1 MAEKIKDPGVQR
13 YLDVMSTYDREF
25 KRWEGRVEKIIK
37 RYRDDRMQTTSQS
50 HYNIL
55 WSNVQT
61 LKAATFSRMP
71 KADVSR
77 RFKDND
83 PVGRV
88 ASMLLERALDFE
100 ITHSNDF
107 EETLT
112 ACVYDRFLGG
122 RGVSWIRYEPV
133 IETVESEA
141 MESISEDDITDDEGS
156 EYLDIETT
164 PVDYVHWKDFGHE
177 VARSWDEVT
186 MVWRKVYMTRGML
199 KDRFP
204 DWADKIPLD
213 SSPDD
218 QKMKQTEG
226 VGKRALIVE
235 IWNKES
241 KTVCWLSISLGK
253 IIDEH
258 DDPLQLE
265 GFWPC
270 PKPLFATMTN
280 ETLVP
285 VPDFT
290 LYQDQA
296 GELDVL
302 TDRIQGLINALKV
315 RGVYD
320 ASTPELAR
328 LFTEGDNNTLIPV
341 KNYSSFSEKGGMN
354 GAVSLVDIRPIAE
367 ALSQAYQAMNQVKQ
381 QIYDITGISD
391 IIRGASVASET
402 ATAQQIKGQYATLRL
417 KTFQDDVA
425 KFASAILKIKA
436 QIICQHFQ
444 PETIVKIGGAAQMS
458 PTDQQMIPQAIELLK
473 NNPMRTFRVEVLA
486 DSMLLADEQ
495 QEKADR
501 VEFLQATSSFIEK
514 AVQGAQA
521 APQLTPLLMDL
532 LKFGVTGFRVGRSL
546 EGEFDALADQQ
557 KEEQAKKQANP
568 QPPPPNPEA
577 IKAQAEAQKS
587 QTEAQMA
594 QAKMQQE
601 AQLEQVKLQLAQQ
614 EATTKAQ
621 MESQRLEF
629 EKWKT
634 QLDNDTKVLIAEMG
648 AKTDLHLKSID
659 VNAAKEQETLTEMTP
674 DGFEQPTS
682 ALSELIASIN
692 QNMAMMV
699 QTQQQHNQDLVLQQQ
714 AAHDNLVGQLT
725 KPKQVLRGADG
736 KIIGVQ

>member
-88 ASMLLERALDFE
+88 AAMLLERALDFE

-133 IETVESEA
+133 IETMESEA
-141 MESISEDDITDDEGS
+141 TESISEDDIDDS
-156 EYLDIETT
+156 DNEYLDIETT

-186 MVWRKVYMTRGML
+186 MVWRKVYMTRSML
-199 KDRFP
+199 RDRFP

-235 IWNKES
+235 MWNKET
-241 KTVCWLSISLGK
+241 KKVCWLSISLGK
-253 IIDEH
+253 IVDEH
-258 DDPLQLE
+258 DDPLGIE

-367 ALSQAYQAMNQVKQ
+367 ALGQAYQAMNQVKQ

-557 KEEQAKKQANP
+557 KEDAKQKQQNP
-568 QPPPPNPEA
+568 QPPQPNPEA

-621 MESQRLEF
+621 MEAQRLEF

-634 QLDNDTKVLIAEMG
+634 QLDNDTKVLIAELSS
-648 AKTDLHLKSID
+648 KTDLHKTALNI
-659 VNAAKEQETLTEMTP
+659 NAANAEGLTDISP
-674 DGFEQPTS
+674 DGIEQPTS
-682 ALSELIASIN
+682 ALQGLVDSIN
-692 QNMAMMV
+692 NNMQMLV
-699 QTQQQHNQDLVLQQQ
+699 SVNQQHNMDLAMQQQQ
-714 AAHDNLVGQLT
+714 AHQALIEQMT
-725 KPKQVLRGADG
+725 KPKQVIRDANG
-736 KIIGVQ
+736 KIAGVA

>member
-88 ASMLLERALDFE
+88 AAMLLERALDFE

-133 IETVESEA
+133 IETIESEA
-141 MESISEDDITDDEGS
+141 TESISEDDIDDS
-156 EYLDIETT
+156 DNEYLDIETT

-186 MVWRKVYMTRGML
+186 MVWRKVYMTRAML
-199 KDRFP
+199 RDRFP

-235 IWNKES
+235 MWNKES

-270 PKPLFATMTN
+270 PKPLFATITN

-341 KNYSSFSEKGGMN
+341 KNYSAFSEKGGMN

-367 ALSQAYQAMNQVKQ
+367 ALGQAYQAMGQVKQ

-444 PETIVKIGGAAQMS
+444 PETILKIGGAAQLS
-458 PTDQQMIPQAIELLK
+458 PTDQQLIPQAIDLLK

-495 QEKADR
+495 QEKSDR

-557 KEEQAKKQANP
+557 KEDAKQKQQNP
-568 QPPPPNPEA
+568 QPPQPNPEA

-621 MESQRLEF
+621 MEAQRLEF

-634 QLDNDTKVLIAEMG
+634 QLDNDTKVLIAELSS
-648 AKTDLHLKSID
+648 KTDLHKTALNI
-659 VNAAKEQETLTEMTP
+659 NAANAETLTEVSS
-674 DGFEQPTS
+674 DGIEQPTS
-682 ALSELIASIN
+682 ALQGLVDSIN
-692 QNMAMMV
+692 NNMQMLV
-699 QTQQQHNQDLVLQQQ
+699 SVNQQHNMDLAMQQQQ
-714 AAHDNLVGQLT
+714 AHQALIEQMT
-725 KPKQVLRGADG
+725 KPKQVIRDANG
-736 KIIGVQ
+736 KIAGVA

>member
-122 RGVSWIRYEPV
+122 RGSSWIRYEPV
-133 IETVESEA
+133 IETMESESV
-141 MESISEDDITDDEGS
+141 ESISEDDIDDRDN

-186 MVWRKVYMTRGML
+186 MVWRKVYMTRSML
-199 KDRFP
+199 RDRFP

-235 IWNKES
+235 LWNKET
-241 KTVCWLSISLGK
+241 KKVCWLSISLGK
-253 IIDEH
+253 VIDER
-258 DDPLQLE
+258 DDPLGIE

-328 LFTEGDNNTLIPV
+328 LFTEGDNKTLIPV

-367 ALSQAYQAMNQVKQ
+367 ALGQAYQAMGQVKQ

-501 VEFLQATSSFIEK
+501 VEFLQATGSFIEK

-557 KEEQAKKQANP
+557 KEDAKQKQANP
-568 QPPPPNPEA
+568 QPPAPNPDV
-577 IKAQAEAQKS
+577 IKAQSEQQKAQ
-587 QTEAQMA
+587 ADMQMA

-614 EATTKAQ
+614 EAATKSQ
-621 MESQRLEF
+621 MEAQRLEF

-634 QLDNDTKVLIAEMG
+634 QLDNDTKVLIAELSS
-648 AKTDLHLKSID
+648 KTDLHKTALNI
-659 VNAAKEQETLTEMTP
+659 NATNAEGLTEISL
-674 DGFEQPTS
+674 DGVEQPTS
-682 ALSELIASIN
+682 ALQGLVDSIN
-692 QNMAMMV
+692 NNMQMLV
-699 QTQQQHNQDLVLQQQ
+699 SVNQQHNMDLAMQQQQ
-714 AAHDNLVGQLT
+714 AHQALIEQMT
-725 KPKQVLRGADG
+725 KPKQVIRDANG
-736 KIIGVQ
+736 KIAGVA